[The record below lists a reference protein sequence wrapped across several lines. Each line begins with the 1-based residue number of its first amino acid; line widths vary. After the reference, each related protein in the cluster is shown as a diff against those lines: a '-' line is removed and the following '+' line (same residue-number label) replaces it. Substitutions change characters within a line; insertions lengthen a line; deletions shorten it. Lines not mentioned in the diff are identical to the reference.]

1 MVIFSPSHACIFG
14 VDNAWKRR
22 RDCAC
27 TLCNEHRTTA
37 VHMRVSH
44 QDYSSNNHGSFFVH
58 MLFCK
63 HVRLSCVISAYS
75 LTYLL
80 TYLNFP
86 MPFLRGEVVTHF
98 VRVEWIELY
107 SVGKQKPV
115 IALSEFV
122 LHFRYVSPF

>member
-1 MVIFSPSHACIFG
+1 MHPAIIIGTVRSLI
-14 VDNAWKRR
+14 VDVAMGQIPRSTER
-22 RDCAC
+22 I
-27 TLCNEHRTTA
+27 
-37 VHMRVSH
+37 SS
-44 QDYSSNNHGSFFVH
+44 SSNNHGNFFIH

-63 HVRLSCVISAYS
+63 HVRLSCVINAYS

-86 MPFLRGEVVTHF
+86 VPFLRGESVTHF

-107 SVGKQKPV
+107 SMGEQKPV